1 MLKGK
6 STKIFFGQINENSIN
21 DESKKAS
28 MKDRERE
35 RDRENGRRR
44 LSERKK

>member
-6 STKIFFGQINENSIN
+6 STKIFFGQITEKSIN

-35 RDRENGRRR
+35 RERER
-44 LSERKK
+44 ERMEEGD